1 MTEPTAEIVEP
12 KIAGNYSARKQNRWV
27 HHSLEKDAP
36 AGDVAEEKTVPP
48 HVREDV
54 DEIHKT
60 VSRFH
65 VSPAQLYSTDSGKLY
80 HAGSI
85 CIVMVGPPARGKT
98 NLSISLC
105 RYLRWLGVRANLF
118 HLGDYRRSKTTTVP
132 FDFFDPKPESEEA
145 KEVRQQLIK
154 LAMQDV
160 LNFFQNDMGQV
171 AIYDAVN
178 GVSSERRE
186 LAETM
191 QKANV
196 KVVFIESLID
206 DKELLESNIADAAQS
221 PDYLNWDEQEAIE
234 DYKKRIAAVE
244 HSYDEMNEEE
254 LTYIKFVNFGEK
266 LLVNKSKHDFL
277 TTKIIFYLMNSKI
290 KKGSIYFARCS
301 NNKLDF
307 KSDPPL
313 DAKGRDYAKKLSST
327 MVNHFKSRGYDSL
340 PSDLFVW
347 TSVRLRTT
355 QLAQVF
361 KDMGLNVKHRPEM
374 TQMNPGDADGLTDE
388 QLKTVF
394 PEDYKKHLL
403 DPYHH
408 RYPRA
413 ECYHDLA
420 LKLEPLI
427 MEIERMTNDVLVIAD
442 ETIIRV
448 FYGYLMASSSS
459 DIPFLEFPQSEII
472 KITYNAYMN
481 QATRFK
487 IEGLEGV

>member
-1 MTEPTAEIVEP
+1 MSEDVVEIEEP
-12 KIAGNYSARKQNRWV
+12 KIPGNYCARRQSRWLPP
-27 HHSLEKDAP
+27 SSR
-36 AGDVAEEKTVPP
+36 GEENGANNKNERHVPP
-48 HVREDV
+48 HIHEDV

-80 HAGSI
+80 HAGCI
-85 CIVMVGPPARGKT
+85 CIVLVGPPARGKT

-118 HLGDYRRSKTTTVP
+118 HLGDIRREKTKHVP
-132 FDFFDPKPESEEA
+132 FEFFDPKPESEEA
-145 KEVRQQLIK
+145 KRVREELTD
-154 LAMQDV
+154 LAVRDV
-160 LNFFQNDMGQV
+160 LNFFQNDMGQI

-178 GVSSERRE
+178 GVSSQRRE
-186 LAETM
+186 LAHVL
-191 QKANV
+191 QQHNV
-196 KVVFIESLID
+196 KVIFIESLID
-206 DKELLESNIADAAQS
+206 DPKLLESNIADAAKS
-221 PDYLNWDEQEAIE
+221 PDYINWDAEEAIA
-234 DYKKRIAAVE
+234 DYKKRVNVVAR
-244 HSYDEMNEEE
+244 SYEEMDEEE
-254 LTYIKFVNFGEK
+254 LTYIKFINFGEK

-313 DAKGRDYAKKLSST
+313 DVKGQEYAHKLFDT
-327 MVNHFKSRGYDSL
+327 MVKHYQEQGNESL
-340 PSDLFVW
+340 PADLQVW

-361 KDMGLNVKHRPEM
+361 KDMGLTVTHRPEM
-374 TQMNPGDADGLTDE
+374 TQLNPGDAFGLTDE
-388 QLKTVF
+388 ELKKKF
-394 PEDYKKHLL
+394 PDDYQKHQL

-413 ECYHDLA
+413 DCYHDLA

-427 MEIERMTNDVLVIAD
+427 MEIERLTNDVLVIAD
-442 ETIIRV
+442 ETVIQV
-448 FYGYLMASSSS
+448 FYGYLMASSCS
-459 DIPFLEFPQSEII
+459 DIPFLKFPQSEIT

-481 QATRFK
+481 KATRIK
-487 IEGLEGV
+487 IEGLQE